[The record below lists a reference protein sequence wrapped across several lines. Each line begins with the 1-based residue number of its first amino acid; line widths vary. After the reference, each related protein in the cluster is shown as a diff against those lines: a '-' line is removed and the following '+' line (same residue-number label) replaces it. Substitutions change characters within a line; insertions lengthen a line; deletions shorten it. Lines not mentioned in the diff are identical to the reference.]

1 MHYLKQWGWKLPFS
15 FLKWCGYPGTDI
27 CALES
32 NTSSPEETPDY
43 TNTTYN
49 ETKAKILLHWVSSP
63 YLFESAFICFVLCAI
78 MQIATISII
87 EHTQAPVLAV
97 IILINFESVVSP
109 NAASIAVSRDN
120 IDTSADAKLICLT
133 ADSMGLWYFRY
144 FTILMIAI
152 VKAVNVYAAIAIVII

>member
-1 MHYLKQWGWKLPFS
+1 
-15 FLKWCGYPGTDI
+15 
-27 CALES
+27 
-32 NTSSPEETPDY
+32 
-43 TNTTYN
+43 
-49 ETKAKILLHWVSSP
+49 
-63 YLFESAFICFVLCAI
+63 

-133 ADSMGLWYFRY
+133 ADSMGL
-144 FTILMIAI
+144 
-152 VKAVNVYAAIAIVII
+152 